1 MKVKIVF
8 DLDDR
13 DRRAIALSFKRKAPA
28 TRAEVAQFVTEL
40 VTTYKLVLLRELRR
54 RELNPDPNQQKFP
67 GMGEE
72 EEARGNGATGQQ
84 GKRQET

>member
-13 DRRAIALSFKRKAPA
+13 DRLAIAIAFKKKTPA
-28 TRAEVAQFVTEL
+28 TRAELAQFVTEL
-40 VTTYKLVLLRELRR
+40 VTARKLELLRELRR

-67 GMGEE
+67 GM
-72 EEARGNGATGQQ
+72 EEAEEGNEAP
-84 GKRQET
+84 RQEATANA